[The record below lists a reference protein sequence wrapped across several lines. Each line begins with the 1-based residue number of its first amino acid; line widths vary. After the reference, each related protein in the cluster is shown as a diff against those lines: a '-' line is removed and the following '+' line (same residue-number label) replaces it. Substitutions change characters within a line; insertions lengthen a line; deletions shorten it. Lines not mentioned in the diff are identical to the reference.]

1 MIIDL
6 LRFFGKNEIVLG
18 IASLVGI
25 LGFILTVFVSIRTAN
40 ISKILRSNQLTNQYN
55 RERLAFQKA
64 FIGHQKSIL
73 EDEIRTDKL
82 IKDILQQVESYRTK
96 FSEIMTL
103 HEKLTVFRLIRLLK
117 RRSDR
122 ADWNGICN
130 CLALLSGRLSKKED
144 LRNG

>member
-1 MIIDL
+1 M
-6 LRFFGKNEIVLG
+6 
-18 IASLVGI
+18 SQPM
-25 LGFILTVFVSIRTAN
+25 
-40 ISKILRSNQLTNQYN
+40 NQLTNQYN

-117 RRSDR
+117 KRSDR